1 MSSSK
6 SRSLS
11 PKEILQFADD
21 IPKLHRRHKDKAKFL
36 RQLRLY
42 LHSISNNVKKQK
54 AFLSTLNPNVSTS
67 LSVDKMMEALWDDS
81 ATTFEVGGGFNW
93 GNALIS
99 GALTGLVGIG
109 ITKFPDT
116 HLYNELKF
124 KILEILMRKKTPYDM
139 QRFNLQ
145 QANKTISDEL
155 ERKYKNATWNFATF
169 IDSCQAFEQSIKH
182 PHTQKGLVAT
192 AVAAGAATGHFTRKP
207 KVNKLLRK
215 RSSSSTRRR
224 QRRSP
229 SNK

>member
-54 AFLSTLNPNVSTS
+54 AFLSRLNPNVSTS

-81 ATTFEVGGGFNW
+81 ATTFEVGGGGFNW
-93 GNALIS
+93 WNAIIAGDLTVVAGLALDKLIDKY
-99 GALTGLVGIG
+99 ADPTNVQKTLNTL
-109 ITKFPDT
+109 K
-116 HLYNELKF
+116 NEEKLELRSSTFRRYKSLCTF
-124 KILEILMRKKTPYDM
+124 RRKILHNPITTYGIP
-139 QRFNLQ
+139 
-145 QANKTISDEL
+145 
-155 ERKYKNATWNFATF
+155 
-169 IDSCQAFEQSIKH
+169 
-182 PHTQKGLVAT
+182 VAL
-192 AVAAGAATGHFTRKP
+192 AAATGHFTRKP